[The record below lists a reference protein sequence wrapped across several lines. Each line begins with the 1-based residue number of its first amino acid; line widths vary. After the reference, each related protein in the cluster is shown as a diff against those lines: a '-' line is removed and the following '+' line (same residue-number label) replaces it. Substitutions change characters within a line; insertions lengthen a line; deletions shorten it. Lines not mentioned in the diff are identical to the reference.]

1 LSSALDPAGLTTV
14 DVPAER
20 LIDVV
25 RRLLTCGNV
34 IVTVALVLGL
44 NVEDAI
50 EPGHTCGVGSTVGE
64 LKLKR
69 ILLVPLALNEVP
81 PLLALN
87 LNVNVHT
94 SSGYLSP
101 RVVPLIASLSVA
113 AYPALVTVDELTL
126 LI

>member
-1 LSSALDPAGLTTV
+1 MSSALGPTGSTTV

-20 LIDVV
+20 LIFVV

-44 NVEDAI
+44 NVEDATT
-50 EPGHTCGVGSTVGE
+50 PGHTCGVGSTVGE

-69 ILLVPLALNEVP
+69 ILLVSLALSDTP
-81 PLLALN
+81 SLLALN

-113 AYPALVTVDELTL
+113 A
-126 LI
+126 